1 MYQAAVWQHVNFEG
15 IYVVIPLDES
25 ICIRLP
31 KSVYGYKL
39 GSNML
44 YWVQIEKIK
53 RMAKQTNANSVKQC
67 IQGVF
72 YIDYTQV
79 SRVLY
84 FRVS

>member
-1 MYQAAVWQHVNFEG
+1 
-15 IYVVIPLDES
+15 
-25 ICIRLP
+25 
-31 KSVYGYKL
+31 
-39 GSNML
+39 ML